1 MCEVPHTAVKSLRM
15 ESASETRLIRL
26 GNVTRAAREA
36 GEDKPALI
44 RELWA
49 TGRYK
54 KTQLATMADV
64 SRPTLD
70 AILKQ
75 QQ

>member
-1 MCEVPHTAVKSLRM
+1 MDSTPEQ
-15 ESASETRLIRL
+15 RLIRL

-36 GEDKPALI
+36 GKDKPALI

-49 TGRYK
+49 TSRYG
-54 KTQLATMADV
+54 KTELAAMADV

-70 AILKQ
+70 VILKQ
-75 QQ
+75 